1 MPHTFMYIYIHIHR
15 YTQIYMSVPLSLIMI
30 SVYSKLFHQFAL
42 TNTKHGPRMLGI
54 LHRYAI
60 RNGEFHPWHQL
71 DFENIIMD
79 QVYSLQLTGSKS

>member
-15 YTQIYMSVPLSLIMI
+15 YTQIYMSVPRSLIMI

-54 LHRYAI
+54 LH
-60 RNGEFHPWHQL
+60 NGMQSETANSTL
-71 DFENIIMD
+71 GTNLI
-79 QVYSLQLTGSKS
+79 LKT